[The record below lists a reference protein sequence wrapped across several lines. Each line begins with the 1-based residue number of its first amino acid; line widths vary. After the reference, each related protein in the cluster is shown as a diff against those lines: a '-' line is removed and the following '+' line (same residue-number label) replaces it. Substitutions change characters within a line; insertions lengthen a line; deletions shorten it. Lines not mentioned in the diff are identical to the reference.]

1 MAWWVYKC
9 NSRNRE
15 YQNAYGDWDQFF
27 DDPEEHW
34 GKSEWVPELARL
46 KVGDYIIAYQTN
58 RNKIVGLTRVR
69 QSCEQDGCLYL
80 TPLKRIGGKVRPLK
94 KDARYRFDQS
104 VPARTGSYHLQPHEG
119 GGGTTS

>member
-15 YQNAYGDWDQFF
+15 YQNAYGDWDEFF

-46 KVGDYIIAYQTN
+46 KMGDYITISSPI
-58 RNKIVGLTRVR
+58 RRIETRSLGSREFV
-69 QSCEQDGCLYL
+69 SH
-80 TPLKRIGGKVRPLK
+80 
-94 KDARYRFDQS
+94 AS
-104 VPARTGSYHLQPHEG
+104 RTAAF
-119 GGGTTS
+119 T

>member
-15 YQNAYGDWDQFF
+15 YQNAYGDWDEFF

-46 KVGDYIIAYQTN
+46 KMIFDSI
-58 RNKIVGLTRVR
+58 
-69 QSCEQDGCLYL
+69 QS
-80 TPLKRIGGKVRPLK
+80 
-94 KDARYRFDQS
+94 
-104 VPARTGSYHLQPHEG
+104 QP
-119 GGGTTS
+119 TVF